1 MRRYNANDNMVKRNK
16 GLSGEQTLVW
26 DDENRLSQVQDD
38 QGNLL
43 ERYWYGAAGMRV
55 KKTSGSTTTY
65 TFFGHYEEE
74 VTDGVTTAVSY
85 YSFGGLR
92 IAVKRGNTLFHLH
105 GDHLGSTSLTTRGSS
120 ETASRADYAYGAER
134 SASGDLKTDHTFTG
148 QKRDATGLMYYNA
161 CYYDPALGTFIS
173 PDSMVPGA
181 GQVINYNR
189 FLYARGNPFKYSD
202 PSRYA
207 SDPSGV
213 NTGECSTQ
221 ECWEERFKWN
231 ERWYRAHGYEFN
243 GTTNRWTDRIS
254 ESADFADMEI
264 LTDVLTEA
272 GISTEGNW
280 TFDKLKPL
288 GQGVVEFGCKI
299 GRLLDAG
306 VTAGFDQLKTLF
318 DSEVTWKL
326 TAPTGRCRRGS
337 YACTVSRNEVHF
349 YNNLYTDWQQSTI
362 REVAIHELAHIIH
375 FNCNRGAA
383 NCPPIAGKAKR
394 YRFSQY
400 NPIKRYRRF
409 ISHFAWGSIDEYWAE
424 AVTVWVYRNAY
435 WETGAPS
442 NIDDTKERPYIVD
455 IFSWV
460 EENLIP

>member
-1 MRRYNANDNMVKRNK
+1 MRAAIRSSIRIP
-16 GLSGEQTLVW
+16 
-26 DDENRLSQVQDD
+26 
-38 QGNLL
+38 
-43 ERYWYGAAGMRV
+43 AGMRLIPV
-55 KKTSGSTTTY
+55 VLILANARHRSVGKKGSNGTNA
-65 TFFGHYEEE
+65 GI
-74 VTDGVTTAVSY
+74 VLTA
-85 YSFGGLR
+85 
-92 IAVKRGNTLFHLH
+92 
-105 GDHLGSTSLTTRGSS
+105 TSLT
-120 ETASRADYAYGAER
+120 ER
-134 SASGDLKTDHTFTG
+134 
-148 QKRDATGLMYYNA
+148 QITGL
-161 CYYDPALGTFIS
+161 T
-173 PDSMVPGA
+173 V
-181 GQVINYNR
+181 
-189 FLYARGNPFKYSD
+189 YSE
-202 PSRYA
+202 
-207 SDPSGV
+207 G
-213 NTGECSTQ
+213 
-221 ECWEERFKWN
+221 
-231 ERWYRAHGYEFN
+231 
-243 GTTNRWTDRIS
+243 
-254 ESADFADMEI
+254 ADFADMEI

-362 REVAIHELAHIIH
+362 RGVAIHQLDHIIH

-394 YRFSQY
+394 YRFSQF

-424 AVTVWVYRNAY
+424 AVTGWVYRNAY

-442 NIDDTKERPYIVD
+442 NIDDTKARPYIVD